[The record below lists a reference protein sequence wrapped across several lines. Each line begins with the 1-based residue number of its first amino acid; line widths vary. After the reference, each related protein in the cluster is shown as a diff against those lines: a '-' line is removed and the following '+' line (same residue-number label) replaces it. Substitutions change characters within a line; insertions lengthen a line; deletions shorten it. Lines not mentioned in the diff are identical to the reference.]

1 LSSSKFDY
9 DEISKRLSRIV
20 SPADKSH
27 HQIED
32 LVPGKLS
39 VGRSSEGNYE
49 IFILGPE
56 FSASSDQVRR
66 YLKWNKSWK
75 TPGGT
80 VEANLLSF
88 PPSDEY
94 RAAVSMIAKECI
106 RAGIETRKTEDF
118 FSELEPIIELVLSQ
132 QRLPDTFIL
141 GLFGE
146 LFVLRQI
153 LSLKKAS
160 GVPESDPTDIW
171 KGSERRPRDLL
182 IDKDRKC
189 LGVEVKTT
197 LGPSSSHTISG
208 LDQVEVRTYDSGRTE
223 ELYLASV
230 GVKAAVGGQSI
241 AGLTERILELI
252 DDIGKGSSSIADDQQ
267 LFLDRLK
274 AYGPVGSKGYDHPKM
289 NAEAPFT
296 VQYDPVFNRLY
307 NMSDEKV
314 KVIRRAC
321 LTKTMVDPNGISYR
335 VVLPDSI
342 PGSPNNP
349 ESIKD
354 GLKRWV

>member
-1 LSSSKFDY
+1 LDYENISVLLSGID
-9 DEISKRLSRIV
+9 I
-20 SPADKSH
+20 PADKGKH
-27 HQIED
+27 RIEY
-32 LVPGKLS
+32 LVPDKLAI
-39 VGRSSEGNYE
+39 GRNSEEGYE
-49 IFILGPE
+49 VFLLGPK

-66 YLKWNKSWK
+66 YLRWSAAWE
-75 TPGGT
+75 TPGSGGA

-94 RAAVSMIAKECI
+94 RAAVSMIAIECI
-106 RAGIETRKTEDF
+106 RAGIETRKTEEF
-118 FSELEPIIELVLSQ
+118 LPELEPIIELVLSQ

-160 GVPESDPTDIW
+160 GVPESDPTGIW
-171 KGSERRPRDLL
+171 KGSERRPRDFL

-208 LDQVEVRTYDSGRTE
+208 LDQVEARTYDSGRTE

-241 AGLTERILELI
+241 AGLTEQILELI

-267 LFLDRLK
+267 VFLDRLK
-274 AYGPVGSKGYDHPKM
+274 AYGPVGSTGYDHRKM

-296 VQYDPVFNRLY
+296 DPYEFVFNRLY
-307 NMSDEKV
+307 DMSDGNV

-349 ESIKD
+349 ELIKD